1 MRYFTTQPISLFFLI
16 AMLNFTSGCSKNLSQ
31 MELSLDHPADHNAT
45 PTQYQASINTLTSN
59 HDDLLLQF
67 QYLLESYFK
76 KNGQF

>member
-1 MRYFTTQPISLFFLI
+1 MRYFTTLPISLFFFT

-59 HDDLLLQF
+59 
-67 QYLLESYFK
+67 Y
-76 KNGQF
+76 